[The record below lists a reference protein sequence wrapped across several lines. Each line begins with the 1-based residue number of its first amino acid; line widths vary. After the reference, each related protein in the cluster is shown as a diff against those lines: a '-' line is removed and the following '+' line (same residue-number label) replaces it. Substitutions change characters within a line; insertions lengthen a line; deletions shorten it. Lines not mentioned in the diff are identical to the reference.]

1 MNSEKKSM
9 DFYDSN
15 SLLENEAAVPFSP
28 EDYKAFFKVIGKEV
42 IFSSTDAEGNIIYAN
57 DKFLEITKYSLEE
70 LIGKNQR
77 ILKSGYHSVEF
88 YSLLWKTIS
97 SGGVWRGEIKNIA
110 KDGSFYWVETS
121 IIPIVDV
128 PGKPEKY
135 VSIQFLITEQK
146 TPESMEYASHYVRS
160 LIEASLDPLVTIN
173 LDGKITDV
181 NEASMKITGKQRN
194 ELIGTDFINYFT
206 ETEKAKEGYQEAF
219 AKGSIADYPL
229 TIRHEDGHLT
239 DVLYNASVY
248 KDVKGQVLGVVA
260 AARDITAQKRVEKE
274 LAEQRHKELQ
284 RLAEL
289 EKFQKITIG
298 RELRMIELKSEIEE
312 LKSENAA
319 LKFKSS

>member
-1 MNSEKKSM
+1 M
-9 DFYDSN
+9 DLSSSDS
-15 SLLENEAAVPFSP
+15 SVDNETAIPFTL

-42 IFSSTDAEGNIIYAN
+42 IFSATDAQGNIIYAN
-57 DKFLEITKYSLEE
+57 DKFLEITKYTLRE

-77 ILKSGYHSVEF
+77 ILKSGYHSVDF
-88 YSLLWKTIS
+88 YTNLWKTIS
-97 SGGVWRGEIKNIA
+97 SGGAWRGEIKNIA
-110 KDGSFYWVETS
+110 RDGSYYWVETS
-121 IIPIVDV
+121 IIPIVD
-128 PGKPEKY
+128 PSGKPEKY

-146 TPESMEYASHYVRS
+146 TLESMQYDSHYVRS
-160 LIEASLDPLVTIN
+160 LIEASLDPLITISA
-173 LDGKITDV
+173 DGKITDV
-181 NEASMKITGKQRN
+181 NEASMKITGKLRN

-206 ETEKAKEGYQEAF
+206 ETEKAREGYQEAF

-229 TIRHEDGHLT
+229 TIRHKDGHLT

-248 KDVKGQVLGVVA
+248 KDVKGNVLGVFA
-260 AARDITAQKRVEKE
+260 AARDITAQKKAEKE

-312 LKSENAA
+312 LKKENDA
-319 LKFKSS
+319 LKRKSN